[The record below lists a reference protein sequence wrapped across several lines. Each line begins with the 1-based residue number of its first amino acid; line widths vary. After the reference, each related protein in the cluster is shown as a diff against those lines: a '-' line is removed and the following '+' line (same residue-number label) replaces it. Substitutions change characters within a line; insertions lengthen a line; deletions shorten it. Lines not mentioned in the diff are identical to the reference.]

1 MNERNSN
8 DFSAFVAFIISSKE
22 IIISFLVLS
31 CPMRSIAQ
39 SLAVFFITFFR
50 SHTRDKGLIISLE
63 MDVGNW
69 VKTIFDR
76 SLWRSYTYIT
86 IILDVFTPLT
96 KKSWQSSLKHSTSI
110 SWQQKRE
117 EANVLTLHIYL
128 CHINIDVVITSQY
141 QNEWMQKIA
150 KEVSFTRAY
159 STTYTRNDKY
169 MWHIDKIYHTQ

>member
-8 DFSAFVAFIISSKE
+8 DFSAFVAFIISSRE

-76 SLWRSYTYIT
+76 SVWRSYTYIT
-86 IILDVFTPLT
+86 IILYVFTPLT
-96 KKSWQSSLKHSTSI
+96 KKVDNHRSNIVHQYLDKKKRGSKHVNI
-110 SWQQKRE
+110 
-117 EANVLTLHIYL
+117 AYL
-128 CHINIDVVITSQY
+128 SMSH
-141 QNEWMQKIA
+141 
-150 KEVSFTRAY
+150 
-159 STTYTRNDKY
+159 
-169 MWHIDKIYHTQ
+169 